1 MTLDE
6 GLKIAKDAVIAGLQ
20 VTGAIIVLALGLITV
35 GEVPDLTLVTRVLIS
50 AGLLC
55 LLLSSFSGIAALSF
69 IISMAGDK
77 WEKRSTPVRYT
88 LGQVILFFLGIAIL
102 FLAFLS
108 RVFY

>member
-1 MTLDE
+1 
-6 GLKIAKDAVIAGLQ
+6 
-20 VTGAIIVLALGLITV
+20 
-35 GEVPDLTLVTRVLIS
+35 
-50 AGLLC
+50 
-55 LLLSSFSGIAALSF
+55 
-69 IISMAGDK
+69 MAGDK